1 MPSTVAYVMQKTVLE
16 YLLKPRR
23 SRVLHGAPKEKYV
36 FWENGQNGPFLR
48 FFGLF
53 WAILSPI
60 IFKFGLYI
68 GLNRYDRR
76 NKFER
81 FILKN
86 ESKMA
91 KKCPKSGGATFG
103 QS

>member
-1 MPSTVAYVMQKTVLE
+1 MVAYVMQKTVLE
-16 YLLKPRR
+16 YLLKRRR
-23 SRVLHGAPKEKYV
+23 SRDLRGAPKDKYV
-36 FWENGQNGPFLR
+36 CLR
-48 FFGLF
+48 KWAIFTLF

-68 GLNRYDRR
+68 GLDRYDYRC

-91 KKCPKSGGATFG
+91 KKCPKSGRGATFG

>member
-1 MPSTVAYVMQKTVLE
+1 MCF
-16 YLLKPRR
+16 
-23 SRVLHGAPKEKYV
+23 EKMAKMGH
-36 FWENGQNGPFLR
+36 FCG
-48 FFGLF
+48 F

-68 GLNRYDRR
+68 GLNRYDRC

-86 ESKMA
+86 ESKLV
-91 KKCPKSGGATFG
+91 KKCPKSGCGATLANRKMAISRPFFIRF
-103 QS
+103 